1 MLTTCLYYFLICLY
15 GALAAKNILF
25 WLGIWQSKEYRF
37 DRLRDYF
44 TTPEGRRSLFSKN
57 LLGQLLT
64 TIAALIIP
72 FYILQV
78 GIISLWGLVE
88 ILLYIKR
95 FLSNNKAS
103 LKVTH
108 KAKLIILSSILTVI
122 LFWREWGHDSAMK
135 IALFPLIFA
144 ILPIFIVAWW
154 GSFLKPFTAILKR
167 YYYGEAG
174 EIARKY
180 QHVKIVGITGSYGKT
195 SVKEYA
201 FQLLENFYKTNK
213 TKKNLNTEMGLSQ
226 AIING
231 DLESQEVFVAEMAAY
246 KIGEVKRL
254 CQILPPDIAVI
265 TGIDEQHNSLF
276 GGIENTLKA
285 KSEIIFNAKK
295 NATIILNY
303 DNQYLRS
310 LKLPAENKVITYA
323 LNNPAD
329 LTAEKIVMTENG
341 LNFVLKYKNNS
352 YNCETELI
360 SEHNVLNLLSAT
372 AITMSM
378 GVEIEKIIPLFKEIL
393 PPDKTLAVVKPNA
406 NLTILDD
413 SYNANPS
420 GVKSGIKT
428 LGSFSGHKILI
439 LDDILELGEHTT
451 RIHQELAQTIADS
464 KPDLVL
470 LVGKNYADL
479 LIKHLQSLNF
489 PADKVLKESKVTH
502 LKAKDILKQSLVNK
516 KTVVLFEGRRSE
528 NYLNFYL

>member
-1 MLTTCLYYFLICLY
+1 MLKSYLYYFLICLY

-44 TTPEGRRSLFSKN
+44 TTPEGRRTLFSKN

-64 TIAALIIP
+64 TILALIIP

-78 GIISLWGLVE
+78 GIISLWGLIE
-88 ILLYIKR
+88 ILLYLKR
-95 FLSNNKAS
+95 FLSNNKPS
-103 LKVTH
+103 LKVTN
-108 KAKLIILSSILTVI
+108 KAKLIILSSVLTII
-122 LFWREWGHDSAMK
+122 LFWRQWGHDSSME

-167 YYYGEAG
+167 YYYGKAG

-180 QHVKIVGITGSYGKT
+180 QNVKIVGITGSYGKT

-201 FQLLENFYKTNK
+201 FQLLENFYNIGT

-226 AIING
+226 AVING
-231 DLESQEVFVAEMAAY
+231 DLENQEVFVAEMAAY
-246 KIGEVKRL
+246 KIGEIKRL

-265 TGIDEQHNSLF
+265 TGIDEQHSSLF
-276 GGIENTLKA
+276 GGIDKTLKA

-329 LTAEKIVMTENG
+329 LTAEKIVMTEKG
-341 LNFVLKYKNNS
+341 FNFVLKTKNNS

-360 SEHNVLNLLSAT
+360 SEHNVLNLLAAT
-372 AITMSM
+372 AVTMSM

-393 PPDKTLAVVKPNA
+393 PPDKTLAVIKPIA
-406 NLTILDD
+406 DLTLLDD

-428 LGSFSGHKILI
+428 LGSFTGHKILI
-439 LDDILELGEHTT
+439 LDDILELGEHTA
-451 RIHQELAQTIADS
+451 RIHQELAQTIAEN

-479 LIKHLQSLNF
+479 LIKHLGSLNF
-489 PADKVLKESKVTH
+489 PLDKVLKESKIKL
-502 LKAKDILKQSLVNK
+502 LKAKDILKKSLINK